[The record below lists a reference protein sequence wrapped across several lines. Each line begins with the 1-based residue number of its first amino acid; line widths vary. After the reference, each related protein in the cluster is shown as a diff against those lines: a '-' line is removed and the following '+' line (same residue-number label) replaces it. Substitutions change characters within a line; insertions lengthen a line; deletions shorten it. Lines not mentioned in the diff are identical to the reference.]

1 MSSMNWQQVIQT
13 KIELPD
19 STCTDLIKKS
29 KDMRVLNA
37 LDVDRLKQ
45 LATEPGEVLIYNE
58 RCYSIALNTAHQ
70 WILVQL
76 DDQTSAEYRLQY
88 LIQNTNSHHT
98 SLTIH

>member
-29 KDMRVLNA
+29 KDMRV
-37 LDVDRLKQ
+37 LKQ